1 MSRDI
6 YPALTG
12 AAAVWEQLNQVS
24 QNLANVNTTGY
35 KALRVPF
42 ENHMATEG
50 ILGDSFVKLGEEE
63 LDCELVELRV
73 DHREHSLELGKPAAE
88 VLAATVPKLL
98 RMKFGAHVRWV
109 GRCGADQGQVF

>member
-42 ENHMATEG
+42 GAR
-50 ILGDSFVKLGEEE
+50 LG
-63 LDCELVELRV
+63 
-73 DHREHSLELGKPAAE
+73 
-88 VLAATVPKLL
+88 
-98 RMKFGAHVRWV
+98 
-109 GRCGADQGQVF
+109 QG